1 LEKLSDLAVQ
11 KKVGFHIDACLGG
24 FLIPFMEEAGFDL
37 GFPCDFRL
45 KGVTSIS
52 IDTHKY
58 AFAPKGT
65 SVILY
70 RSKDIRN
77 YQYFVSTEWPGNI
90 ILIYK

>member
-1 LEKLSDLAVQ
+1 MEKLSDLAVQ